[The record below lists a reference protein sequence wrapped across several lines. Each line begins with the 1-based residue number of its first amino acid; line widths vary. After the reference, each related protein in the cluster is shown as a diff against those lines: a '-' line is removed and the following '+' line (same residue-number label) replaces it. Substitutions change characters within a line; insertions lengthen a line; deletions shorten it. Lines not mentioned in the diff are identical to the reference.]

1 MRNLTDRQK
10 IALGIVSVVMVSGLI
25 WYGFSSSIS
34 QVNQCTAIVK
44 KYVIAEYSETT
55 YSTCTDSDG
64 NVYSCSDTDYW
75 SEPASEIFIAVTT
88 NGEFSGAEWPTTIQY
103 GAHYPPMPPH
113 NTRMR
118 KSYDFDNFSFKTVAD
133 LKVHVTDEMTGES
146 SEFSDPISK
155 NPRCVEKLNQ
165 FISVKT
171 WYAITYGSEF

>member
-1 MRNLTDRQK
+1 MKDLTDNKK
-10 IALGIVSVVMVSGLI
+10 IALVVVCTLVAIVFVY
-25 WYGFSSSIS
+25 YGFSSTITK
-34 QVNQCTAIVK
+34 VNQCTAIVK
-44 KYVIAEYSETT
+44 KYVTAEYSESA
-55 YSTCTDSDG
+55 STKSKYEEGLPTS
-64 NVYSCSDTDYW
+64 YW